1 MNRRR
6 ILAACL
12 AAVVVPAALAAQAG
26 AGSSAYS
33 PARKLAIG
41 DAVDVRG
48 TGIACFA
55 VVSNK
60 KPGIGCALLGKDG
73 NPRPGSYAVGIA
85 VDGTI
90 VMSRVKADGTSA
102 TVLKRTPQAAGGA
115 ATAGRAAKVYPASPG
130 DSFGLPIDTAH
141 IIGCRVIEVLPS
153 QAAKPL
159 YRGIKVACWRA
170 TEKAPVPRSEGVE
183 ISDRF
188 AAAFRFDA
196 KGNVT
201 AGILVKAQPKA

>member
-1 MNRRR
+1 MSRRR

-12 AAVVVPAALAAQAG
+12 AAIVVPAALAAQAG
-26 AGSSAYS
+26 AGEAAYS

-55 VVSNK
+55 VVSNR
-60 KPGIGCALLGKDG
+60 KPSIGCALLGKDG
-73 NPRPGSYAVGIA
+73 NPRPGTFAVGIA

-90 VMSRVKADGTSA
+90 VMSRVKADGSSA
-102 TVLKRTPQAAGGA
+102 TVLKRTPQAAGR
-115 ATAGRAAKVYPASPG
+115 AGKVDPASPG

-141 IIGCRVIEVLPS
+141 IIGCRVIDVLPS
-153 QAAKPL
+153 QAAKAL

-170 TEKAPVPRSEGVE
+170 TETAPVPRSEGVE

-196 KGNVT
+196 KGDV
-201 AGILVKAQPKA
+201 AGGILVRTQPKTS